1 MISFNIKTGEATNV
15 PDTIPLPTPAESQAW
30 VDAETSAKAK
40 SELAKIDAQ
49 SIRAMREFILS
60 KFASD
65 PLLPTVLAGHES
77 AAGAERKKIRI

>member
-15 PDTIPLPTPAESQAW
+15 PDTIPIPTPAESQAW

-49 SIRAMREFILS
+49 SIRAIREYI
-60 KFASD
+60 
-65 PLLPTVLAGHES
+65 
-77 AAGAERKKIRI
+77 AAKPDAPQALKNLEGAAVVERVKVRV